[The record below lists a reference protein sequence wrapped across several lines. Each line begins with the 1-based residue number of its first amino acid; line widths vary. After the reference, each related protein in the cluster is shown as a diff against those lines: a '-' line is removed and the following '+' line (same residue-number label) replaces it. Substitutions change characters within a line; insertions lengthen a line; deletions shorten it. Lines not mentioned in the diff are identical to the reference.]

1 MKSAFFSGLAVLL
14 TASFVVAGESR
25 IARTAVPAVTP
36 ILLGQASDIP
46 LPSAISPVPDPAFSG
61 TTAFPVSSQPLELFQ
76 DVRYR
81 STRNIAPC
89 AVPTVVQVPDP
100 CNRDRCCK
108 TCVNVQICVPPCEP
122 CDIKVTR
129 DGNRV
134 RYDYGKY
141 NVVIRTVGNHVVVHY
156 GD

>member
-1 MKSAFFSGLAVLL
+1 MKNVFFSGLAVLL
-14 TASFVVAGESR
+14 ATSFVVAGESR
-25 IARTAVPAVTP
+25 IARSAVPAVSP
-36 ILLGQASDIP
+36 VLLGQVTDIP
-46 LPSAISPVPDPAFSG
+46 LPSPISPVPDPAYSSS
-61 TTAFPVSSQPLELFQ
+61 TVYPISSQPLELFP

-81 STRNIAPC
+81 ATRNIAPC
-89 AVPTVVQVPDP
+89 AVPTIVQVPDP

-134 RYDYGKY
+134 RYCYGKY
-141 NVVIRTVGNHVVVHY
+141 SVSIRTAGNHVVVHY
-156 GD
+156 ED